1 MKNPGSWPCI
11 RLACFFTIVGL
22 LTGCSAV
29 VRAAYLELLPLQGF
43 DSLQTDGRLHYEPE
57 AKFSAE
63 MLATHYAETIL
74 QIETKLGG
82 KLQTAPQ
89 VYLCASDACY
99 ERYAFN
105 RQARAEAR
113 GRGNLVLLK
122 ANTLEAEGRLLPVF
136 THELVHVFWFQH
148 GIRCT
153 ARWWTEGLAVES
165 SNGGGAEKIPRS
177 LAVQAIREGH
187 AFQASNENS
196 CWTRMPPGLHD
207 MAWPMF
213 YRQSGMFVEW
223 LRVSNPIAFFA
234 LLERLRDGDNL
245 GAAIEFAYA
254 QNMTSLHL
262 AWQKSLQ

>member
-43 DSLQTDGRLHYEPE
+43 DTLQTDERVHYEPE
-57 AKFSAE
+57 AKLSAE
-63 MLATHYAETIL
+63 LLAAQYGQSIL

-99 ERYAFN
+99 ERYAFT
-105 RQARAEAR
+105 RQAQAEAR
-113 GRGNLVLLK
+113 WRGSLVLLK
-122 ANTLEAEGRLLPVF
+122 ADSLMADGRLLTVF
-136 THELVHVFWFQH
+136 THELVHAFWFQR
-148 GIRCT
+148 GVGCT
-153 ARWWTEGLAVES
+153 PRWWTEGLAVES

-196 CWTRMPPGLHD
+196 FWTRMPPGLHD